1 MLWRYI
7 EKKVKK
13 SFYPDLYYWSPR
25 LPRAIQ
31 KSIYTM
37 YGLNIKFEFIPE
49 HLPPFYYFLYFG
61 KKKGYHYPTDDD
73 IKFFYFTLFKKNGFI
88 FILICCIIYK
98 DFFFEALFLLIK
110 SAITF
115 YLIISLIYL
124 ILYIRKHIL
133 IIKTILYKLPTKYY
147 PTLLLILTNYFL
159 NILFNSKKKWY
170 F

>member
-7 EKKVKK
+7 EKKVKN

-31 KSIYTM
+31 KSIYKK

-49 HLPPFYYFLYFG
+49 YLSPFYYFLYFG

-88 FILICCIIYK
+88 FILLCCIIYK
-98 DFFFEALFLLIK
+98 DCFLEVLFLLIK
-110 SAITF
+110 SSIAF

-124 ILYIRKHIL
+124 VLYIRKHIFIAKQFL
-133 IIKTILYKLPTKYY
+133 YRLKIKHY
-147 PTLLLILTNYFL
+147 PTLLLILINYFL

>member
-7 EKKVKK
+7 EKKVKN
-13 SFYPDLYYWSPR
+13 SLYPDLYYWSPR
-25 LPRAIQ
+25 LPRAVQ
-31 KSIYTM
+31 KSIYKQ

-49 HLPPFYYFLYFG
+49 HLSPFYYFLYFG

-88 FILICCIIYK
+88 FILLCCIIYK
-98 DFFFEALFLLIK
+98 NCFLELLFLLIK
-110 SAITF
+110 SSIAF

-124 ILYIRKHIL
+124 VLYIRKHI
-133 IIKTILYKLPTKYY
+133 IIAKNFIYKVQIKHY
-147 PTLLLILTNYFL
+147 PTLLLIIINYSL